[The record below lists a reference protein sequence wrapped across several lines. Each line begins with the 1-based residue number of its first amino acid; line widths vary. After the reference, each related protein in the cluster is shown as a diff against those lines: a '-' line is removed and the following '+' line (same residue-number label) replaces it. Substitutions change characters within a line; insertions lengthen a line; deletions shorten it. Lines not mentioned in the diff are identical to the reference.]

1 VANRF
6 KRKSADAK
14 KKMNELGATPARLAS
29 LHPSAAGQ
37 GKDLRIMK
45 QLRKRVRMAGLLPIG
60 GLVVAAY
67 LGVASA
73 ARSEEP
79 EAEGGEAERLLGE
92 GVATMLQALELLLK
106 TVPQYAAPEVM
117 PNGDIII
124 RRLHPEED
132 SEDGTEPDEQPI
144 DPEDDS
150 TET

>member
-1 VANRF
+1 
-6 KRKSADAK
+6 
-14 KKMNELGATPARLAS
+14 
-29 LHPSAAGQ
+29 
-37 GKDLRIMK
+37 MK

-92 GVATMLQALELLLK
+92 GAATMLQALELLLK